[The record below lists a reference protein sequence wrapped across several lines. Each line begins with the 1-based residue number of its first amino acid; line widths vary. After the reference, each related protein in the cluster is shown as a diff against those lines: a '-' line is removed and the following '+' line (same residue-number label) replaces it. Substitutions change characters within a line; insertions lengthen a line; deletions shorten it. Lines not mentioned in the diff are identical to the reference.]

1 MEAQPVCVEHVLG
14 PSANPLLRLDF
25 VSVYLFL
32 VLLLVVW
39 MQDTSGRQVD
49 AGYSHFS
56 LIYVQD
62 SITILDLQISM

>member
-1 MEAQPVCVEHVLG
+1 MCVEHVLG
-14 PSANPLLRLDF
+14 SSANPLLRLDF

-32 VLLLVVW
+32 VLLLVW

-49 AGYSHFS
+49 ARYSHFS

>member
-1 MEAQPVCVEHVLG
+1 MCVEHVLE

-32 VLLLVVW
+32 VLLLVW
-39 MQDTSGRQVD
+39 MQDTSGHQVD
-49 AGYSHFS
+49 ARYSHFS

>member
-1 MEAQPVCVEHVLG
+1 VCVEHVLG

-25 VSVYLFL
+25 FRVYLFL
-32 VLLLVVW
+32 VLLLVW

-49 AGYSHFS
+49 ARYSHFS

>member
-1 MEAQPVCVEHVLG
+1 MCVEHVLE

-49 AGYSHFS
+49 ARYSHFR

>member
-1 MEAQPVCVEHVLG
+1 MCVEHVLE

-25 VSVYLFL
+25 FSVYLFL

-39 MQDTSGRQVD
+39 MQDTSGRHVG
-49 AGYSHFS
+49 ARYSHFS

>member
-49 AGYSHFS
+49 ARYSHF
-56 LIYVQD
+56 
-62 SITILDLQISM
+62 

>member
-1 MEAQPVCVEHVLG
+1 MCVEHVLE

-25 VSVYLFL
+25 FRVYLFL
-32 VLLLVVW
+32 VLLLVW

-49 AGYSHFS
+49 ARYSHFS

>member
-14 PSANPLLRLDF
+14 SSANPLLRLDF

-49 AGYSHFS
+49 ARYSHF
-56 LIYVQD
+56 
-62 SITILDLQISM
+62 

>member
-1 MEAQPVCVEHVLG
+1 MCVEHVLG

-25 VSVYLFL
+25 FRVYLFL
-32 VLLLVVW
+32 VLLLVW

-49 AGYSHFS
+49 ARYSHFS

>member
-1 MEAQPVCVEHVLG
+1 MCVEHVLE

-49 AGYSHFS
+49 ARYSHF
-56 LIYVQD
+56 
-62 SITILDLQISM
+62 